1 MKAKI
6 QDMDALRAL
15 TPLELT
21 AYLRSKGWKQQM
33 DLHGKAFLWLYEG
46 EHGESEVT
54 VPLRREFADY
64 ALRVQE
70 VIQTVSKVEQRSEL
84 EVLRDLLTATADLV
98 RVRAPDVDS
107 DTGSLPLELGVQF
120 VKCSRDMVLAAACA
134 ALNKRAYFA
143 KRKAQQAMDYL
154 SHVRMGQTEH
164 GSFVLTILS
173 PVAPELRPTQEP
185 MPFITEV
192 SEPYERQ
199 VTRTLMRSLASLDEA
214 ARSAVVNGDMAPFQA
229 AIPKGVSANLCE
241 AIVGLAEVT
250 SGRGLDIQVSWA
262 RSRPIAEEFPHRVYF
277 ADDRIPIISE
287 AARLFKET
295 TPSDDFEIEGWVK
308 RLDRGHEVVEGE
320 VTVVAPVDDQL
331 RFVVMRLDRANYS
344 KAVTAHEQRQTV
356 RCTGELVRE
365 GRGYRLKDPRHFEI
379 VMADDNP

>member
-33 DLHGKAFLWLYEG
+33 DLHGKAFLWLFEG

-98 RVRAPDVDS
+98 RVRAPDMDS

-120 VKCSRDMVLAAACA
+120 VQRSRDMVLAAACA

-164 GSFVLTILS
+164 GSFVLTFLS
-173 PVAPELRPTQEP
+173 PVAPELRPAQEP

-199 VTRTLMRSLASLDEA
+199 VTRTLMRST
-214 ARSAVVNGDMAPFQA
+214 R
-229 AIPKGVSANLCE
+229 
-241 AIVGLAEVT
+241 
-250 SGRGLDIQVSWA
+250 R
-262 RSRPIAEEFPHRVYF
+262 R
-277 ADDRIPIISE
+277 
-287 AARLFKET
+287 
-295 TPSDDFEIEGWVK
+295 
-308 RLDRGHEVVEGE
+308 
-320 VTVVAPVDDQL
+320 
-331 RFVVMRLDRANYS
+331 
-344 KAVTAHEQRQTV
+344 
-356 RCTGELVRE
+356 
-365 GRGYRLKDPRHFEI
+365 
-379 VMADDNP
+379 